1 MDTAEN
7 VQNFWS
13 MRESVRTEKE
23 REKEKEKERENEAR
37 EKKSVH
43 HLSLEEEHLNK
54 DGEFMCCLCLWG
66 LVLPSKTKE
75 TIQPHESEHLRGKQD
90 YECLS
95 LSCRH

>member
-7 VQNFWS
+7 VHNFWS

-23 REKEKEKERENEAR
+23 REKEKESENEAR

-54 DGEFMCCLCLWG
+54 DGEFVRCLCLWG

-75 TIQPHESEHLRGKQD
+75 TIQPHESEHL
-90 YECLS
+90 L
-95 LSCRH
+95 